1 MQEHSES
8 RVGQWACG
16 CSYIQRAEISSGHVH
31 SHMHCSPSFST
42 CTCTHSAL
50 PLQLSVCT
58 CTHRYTAQ
66 IYSLHVSLLTG
77 LLPASVLCVS
87 LHSHD
92 HCQCLFSTCPCTHMT
107 TEKLC
112 SINEHSSHAICP
124 QTPLHVPAFTG
135 ALPKS
140 ILCIY
145 LHSQAHYLPL
155 FSTCTCTYMSTGHLQ
170 SLHESAFIFPLP
182 TLALVPVPTLT
193 CQIPTIALCM

>member
-1 MQEHSES
+1 MCIHICTAHLLSLP
-8 RVGQWACG
+8 VLVLT
-16 CSYIQRAEISSGHVH
+16 VH
-31 SHMHCSPSFST
+31 CHFSFLYVPALTGTLRKSIHCMYLYSQAY
-42 CTCTHSAL
+42 CL
-50 PLQLSVCT
+50 PL
-58 CTHRYTAQ
+58 
-66 IYSLHVSLLTG
+66 
-77 LLPASVLCVS
+77 
-87 LHSHD
+87 
-92 HCQCLFSTCPCTHMT
+92 FSACPCTHMT